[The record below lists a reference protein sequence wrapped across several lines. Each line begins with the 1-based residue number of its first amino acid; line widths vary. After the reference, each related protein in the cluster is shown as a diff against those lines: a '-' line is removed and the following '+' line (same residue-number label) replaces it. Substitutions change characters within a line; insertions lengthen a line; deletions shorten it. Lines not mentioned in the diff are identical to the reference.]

1 MNSLID
7 YIKSD
12 LERIAEPTLK
22 NFLKEYFS
30 PTSICFR
37 YVVNLRVVQAAK
49 KANTLVKYIVGGPA
63 YLRLIQRENK
73 YGIHTNTNILI
84 GKGLHIVHA
93 GGVFL
98 NVTSIG
104 DNFTVLQNVTFGR
117 RFAGDQIPTIG
128 NNVTVCTNAVVC
140 GGIMLH
146 DGCTVGA
153 NSYVNQDVP
162 ANSLVA
168 GSPAKVIKKGAE
180 C

>member
-1 MNSLID
+1 MYFIQFSMTQD
-7 YIKSD
+7 
-12 LERIAEPTLK
+12 ER
-22 NFLKEYFS
+22 
-30 PTSICFR
+30 
-37 YVVNLRVVQAAK
+37 
-49 KANTLVKYIVGGPA
+49 
-63 YLRLIQRENK
+63 
-73 YGIHTNTNILI
+73 
-84 GKGLHIVHA
+84 KGLILCLKIEFSDGL